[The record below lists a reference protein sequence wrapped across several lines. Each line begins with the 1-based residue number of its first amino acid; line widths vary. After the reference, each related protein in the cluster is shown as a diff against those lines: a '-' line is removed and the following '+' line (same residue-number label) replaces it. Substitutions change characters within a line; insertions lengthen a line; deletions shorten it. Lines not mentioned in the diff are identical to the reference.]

1 MLSETWQ
8 LMWLDETVNQL
19 WWLHPL
25 PLTDADFVVSAE
37 MLDKQRTNSSTSE
50 KNPSSGKKD
59 AVSVAF

>member
-1 MLSETWQ
+1 
-8 LMWLDETVNQL
+8 MWLDEIVNQL